1 MTTSD
6 PQCDRCRKPHPG
18 IFRTCTDCLDLSG
31 AESYRQQ
38 QEEEAQASRRA
49 AVVAEWKV
57 LIPVSYRQTDWNDA
71 RLSPVCRDLAKNW
84 WPAWDKEERG
94 LGIYG
99 TTGLGKSR
107 AAWAILTRLHFAG
120 FSVLAVDAIAFAK
133 AASSYNDDD
142 KTTKQEAR
150 SLLKRC
156 RQVKVL
162 LLDDI
167 GKEPSSPRTAS
178 EMHDLLNHR
187 EREHLPII
195 WTSERT
201 GEELAAMFA
210 QGNASSYADGII
222 RRLRCGCKIHN
233 ATSAKAE

>member
-1 MTTSD
+1 MILD
-6 PQCDRCRKPHPG
+6 PQCDRCGQPHSG
-18 IFRTCTDCLDLSG
+18 IFRSCTDCLDLSG
-31 AESYRQQ
+31 AEAYRQQ
-38 QEEEAQASRRA
+38 QEEKAKASRQASL
-49 AVVAEWKV
+49 VADWRMLV
-57 LIPVSYRQTDWNDA
+57 PTSYRKTDWNDK
-71 RLSPVCRDLAKNW
+71 RLSPVCCDLAKNW
-84 WPAWDKEERG
+84 WPEWDAEARG

-99 TTGLGKSR
+99 TTGVGKSR

-133 AASSYNDDD
+133 AASSYNDND
-142 KTTKQEAR
+142 KMTKYEAR
-150 SLLKRC
+150 DLLR
-156 RQVKVL
+156 RARNVKVL

-187 EREHLPII
+187 ERECLSTI

-201 GEELAAMFA
+201 GDELAAMFE

-222 RRLRCGCKIHN
+222 RRLRCGCKIYD
-233 ATSAKAE
+233 ATPTPNE